1 MLPKK
6 IDIVIPAHNEDLN
19 LNYLLPKIVKII
31 KSNKLYKFRLVLIDD
46 KSEDTTLNVIKN
58 FKKKNSFIRIIK
70 NKNKSGQTICYKKY
84 LQNFTSDYFIRIDA
98 DNQDNPKYLKKMI
111 SLVKKNFDVILAKR
125 TIRKHSLYMIIL
137 TFLYDKLIYFL
148 IKEKLE
154 TYSSSLGC
162 FKRSYLS
169 FTNLRYNDHR
179 YFPLIAINN
188 GARKIKIFKT
198 IHQKRKFGESK
209 YKIINKIFFA
219 VPEFLFFY
227 FRMKK
232 GDFN

>member
-111 SLVKKNFDVILAKR
+111 SLVKKIL
-125 TIRKHSLYMIIL
+125 M
-137 TFLYDKLIYFL
+137 
-148 IKEKLE
+148 
-154 TYSSSLGC
+154 
-162 FKRSYLS
+162 
-169 FTNLRYNDHR
+169 
-179 YFPLIAINN
+179 
-188 GARKIKIFKT
+188 
-198 IHQKRKFGESK
+198 
-209 YKIINKIFFA
+209 
-219 VPEFLFFY
+219 
-227 FRMKK
+227 
-232 GDFN
+232 